1 MDKSSASLGVTPLS
15 KINPLSAVAGIGSP
29 AQNLDEKAS
38 MFAKQQAGLLG
49 KYVESSLD
57 QAAKSTTATTD
68 VSATAKLINQIVKQ
82 AEAQG
87 ISHQYIAPAVLTQ
100 QPKLT
105 HMVSDQLKA
114 AITQSGLFY
123 ESHLSAFAE
132 GNRSLASIKQ
142 EPQNQSPQSTHSLLP
157 QQLHILE
164 HQRLSWHGEVWPKQ
178 LMDWDIYLKDAQ
190 EEHAQH
196 AGPDDDTKVASNLTL
211 NLPLL
216 GKVTANISV
225 DNGQM
230 QIGLVAEQ
238 PEALQLLK
246 EKSPALVNAI
256 ESHGQTLVG
265 LSLSAFNEESGVR
278 DDAL

>member
-15 KINPLSAVAGIGSP
+15 KINPLSVVAGIGSP
-29 AQNLDEKAS
+29 AHNLDEKAS
-38 MFAKQQAGLLG
+38 MFAKQQASLLG
-49 KYVESSLD
+49 KHVEPSLG

-68 VSATAKLINQIVKQ
+68 VSTTAKLINQIVKQ

-87 ISHQYIAPAVLTQ
+87 ISHQYIAPSVLTQ

-105 HMVSDQLKA
+105 HVVSDQLKA

-123 ESHLSAFAE
+123 ESHLSGFAE
-132 GNRSLASIKQ
+132 GNRTLLSIKQ

-164 HQRLSWHGEVWPKQ
+164 HQRLSWHGEVWPNQ
-178 LMDWDIYLKDAQ
+178 LMDWDIYLKNAQ
-190 EEHAQH
+190 NYQARHESPADEEA
-196 AGPDDDTKVASNLTL
+196 TIASDLTL

-216 GKVTANISV
+216 GKVTANIFL

-230 QIGLVAEQ
+230 RIGLIAEQ
-238 PEALQLLK
+238 PEALQLLR
-246 EKSPALVNAI
+246 EKSPELVNAI
-256 ESHGQTLVG
+256 ESHGLTLAAVT
-265 LSLSAFNEESGVR
+265 LSEDGR
-278 DDAL
+278 